1 MIPKGAAASAAPLPP
16 SENPVKYK
24 HILEPVTDG
33 GKLMR
38 SLRLYQSKLGSGKAV
53 DRKEVAETLVWFD
66 EQNSRLPRPS
76 QRATKLIAALWVG
89 YCDGGNK

>member
-1 MIPKGAAASAAPLPP
+1 M
-16 SENPVKYK
+16 KYK

-38 SLRLYQSKLGSGKAV
+38 SLRLYQSKLAFGEVV
-53 DRKEVAETLVWFD
+53 DRKKIAETLVWFD

-89 YCDGGNK
+89 YCDGGKK